1 MQEVVRQIRIQV
13 LFGIGFDKNRKTMK
27 YYLLII
33 TVLILGQINAQTGIG
48 TTTPHASA
56 KLEVAS
62 TTQGFLPPRIALTA
76 TNAASPISSPA
87 NGLMVFN
94 TASAGASP
102 FNVVPGYY
110 YWDGTGQQ
118 WVSLSTTVG
127 NVQNQAIFRSTAS
140 TTYSGTVSSWATR
153 FNNVAPGDLTFLSS
167 TTFALSNGIY
177 KIQWGLPYQT
187 TQTYNLIQL
196 QENISG
202 TWTPWK
208 NDIVFANLGNGG
220 NTDWGGGTFMTDV
233 IDCSTSTKTLRLVN
247 GDGSRILLAGAS
259 FIITKLNP
267 SITTSTTADNLGDHT
282 ATKNILLNGNYLSN
296 DGDNEGI
303 RIDNSGKVG
312 IGTATPTTSLHIEN
326 GNVFGSDPAITNS
339 PSMYIY
345 NNNNASTTAHSSLA
359 IRTNGNGGG
368 NPYLSFDIGGVRGYS
383 MGIDNTDDDKFK
395 FFNNWNLNNSATPA
409 FTITNDTK
417 FGIGTSTP
425 ASKLHIKSTDA
436 TTLYIE
442 STTSDNNGL
451 VILNAKTDQNWSTNY
466 HEFMLFQKQGSSL
479 GYIGTTT
486 NGTAILYAAN
496 SDYRLKNDLKNF
508 NGLDLINQIKIYDF
522 AWKENGRRMHGVMAH
537 ELQEVVPYA
546 VGGVKDE
553 MNPDGSMKIQAVDY
567 SKLTPILVKAI
578 QEQDLQI
585 KEQHKQIEALIQRM
599 EQLEAKKE

>member
-1 MQEVVRQIRIQV
+1 MKKYI
-13 LFGIGFDKNRKTMK
+13 GIVAF
-27 YYLLII
+27 
-33 TVLILGQINAQTGIG
+33 LILGQMHAQTGIG

-56 KLEVAS
+56 KLEVNA
-62 TTQGFLPPRIALTA
+62 TDKGFLPPRVALTA
-76 TNAASPISSPA
+76 TNSASPVISPA

-110 YWDGTGQQ
+110 YWDGIGQQ

-127 NVQNQAIFRSTAS
+127 NVQNQAIFRTSSNTSGSTVVS
-140 TTYSGTVSSWATR
+140 TWNSR
-153 FNNVAPGDLTFLSS
+153 FNNIANGDLIVTSNTS
-167 TTFALSNGIY
+167 FALSNGVY
-177 KIQWGLPYQT
+177 KIQWGLPYQSS
-187 TQTYNLIQL
+187 QTYNAVQL
-196 QENISG
+196 QEIISG
-202 TWTPWK
+202 TWSAWRG
-208 NDIVFANLGNGG
+208 DANLAGIANGG
-220 NTDWGGGTFMTDV
+220 GTDWGGATFMTDY
-233 IDCSTSTKTLRLVN
+233 IDCSTATRTLRLYN
-247 GDGSRILLAGAS
+247 PDSRTLYYGAS

-267 SITTSTTADNLGDHT
+267 SITTSTTADNLGNHT

-296 DGDNEGI
+296 DGGNEGI

-326 GNVFGSDPAITNS
+326 GNVFGSDPDNTNS
-339 PSMYIY
+339 PSMYIF

-442 STTSDNNGL
+442 STTSDNNGM
-451 VILNAKTDQNWSTNY
+451 VVLNAKTDQNWSTNY

-522 AWKENGRRMHGVMAH
+522 AWKENGSRMHGVMAH

-553 MNPDGSMKIQAVDY
+553 TNPDGSMKIQAVDY

-585 KEQHKQIEALIQRM
+585 KEQLKQIEALIQRM

>member
-1 MQEVVRQIRIQV
+1 
-13 LFGIGFDKNRKTMK
+13 MK
-27 YYLLII
+27 LQQFVFCMAWVMATLH
-33 TVLILGQINAQTGIG
+33 LSAQTGIG

-56 KLEVAS
+56 KLEVNA
-62 TTQGFLPPRIALTA
+62 TDKGFLPPRVALTV
-76 TNAASPISSPA
+76 TNSASPITSPA

-110 YWDGTGQQ
+110 YWDGIGAK

-127 NVQNQAIFRSTAS
+127 NVQNQGIYRSTANTPS
-140 TTYSGTVSSWATR
+140 NAAITWSSR
-153 FNNVAPGDLTFLSS
+153 FNNIANGDLVVTNNQEFQL
-167 TTFALSNGIY
+167 ANGYY
-177 KIQWGLPYQT
+177 KIEWGLPYQNT
-187 TQTYNLIQL
+187 ETYNQMQL
-196 QENISG
+196 QEYSSG
-202 TWTPWK
+202 AW
-208 NDIVFANLGNGG
+208 NVFEGSASFGSVGNGG
-220 NTDWGGGTFMTDV
+220 STNWGGGTYLVDAV
-233 IDCSTSTKTLRLVN
+233 NCSLITRKF
-247 GDGSRILLAGAS
+247 RIFNNDGAS
-259 FIITKLNP
+259 RAILTGAVFIITKLNP

-296 DGDNEGI
+296 DGGNEGI

-326 GNVFGSDPAITNS
+326 GNVFGSDPDNTNS
-339 PSMYIY
+339 PSMYIF

-383 MGIDNTDDDKFK
+383 MGIDNADDDKFK

-442 STTSDNNGL
+442 STTSDNNGM
-451 VILNAKTDQNWSTNY
+451 VVLNAKTDQNWSTNY

-522 AWKENGRRMHGVMAH
+522 AWKENGSRMHGVMAH

-553 MNPDGSMKIQAVDY
+553 TNPDGSMKIQAVDY

-585 KEQHKQIEALIQRM
+585 KEQLKQIEALIQRM

>member
-1 MQEVVRQIRIQV
+1 MKFFIRGI
-13 LFGIGFDKNRKTMK
+13 LFYFS
-27 YYLLII
+27 
-33 TVLILGQINAQTGIG
+33 ILGVYAQTGIG
-48 TTTPHASA
+48 TATPNASA
-56 KLEVAS
+56 KLEVYA
-62 TTQGFLPPRIALTA
+62 TDKGFLPPRIALTA

-220 NTDWGGGTFMTDV
+220 NTEWGGGTFMTDV

-296 DGDNEGI
+296 DGGNEGI

-312 IGTATPTTSLHIEN
+312 IGTATPTTALDVTGDAKVSGILTAG
-326 GNVFGSDPAITNS
+326 GNTYPAATG
-339 PSMYIY
+339 
-345 NNNNASTTAHSSLA
+345 
-359 IRTNGNGGG
+359 TNGQA
-368 NPYLSFDIGGVRGYS
+368 L
-383 MGIDNTDDDKFK
+383 
-395 FFNNWNLNNSATPA
+395 
-409 FTITNDTK
+409 
-417 FGIGTSTP
+417 
-425 ASKLHIKSTDA
+425 
-436 TTLYIE
+436 
-442 STTSDNNGL
+442 
-451 VILNAKTDQNWSTNY
+451 
-466 HEFMLFQKQGSSL
+466 
-479 GYIGTTT
+479 TT
-486 NGTAILYAAN
+486 NGTGAASWNPVPPPGVITAFAGSTAPTGYLICDGAAVSRTTYAALFTIIGTTYGAGNGSTTFNVPDLRSKTIVGVGQGTGLTNRTLASTGGAETKTLSVTEMPSHNHSINDPGHAHSQTTINDDFNN
-496 SDYRLKNDLKNF
+496 SGGNAPGFSADGAGSKTWTNINTSTTGITINSNGSGAAF
-508 NGLDLINQIKIYDF
+508 NI
-522 AWKENGRRMHGVMAH
+522 
-537 ELQEVVPYA
+537 
-546 VGGVKDE
+546 
-553 MNPDGSMKIQAVDY
+553 MNPFLALNYI
-567 SKLTPILVKAI
+567 
-578 QEQDLQI
+578 I
-585 KEQHKQIEALIQRM
+585 KF
-599 EQLEAKKE
+599 